1 MRIHSLLLAIAVA
14 RMVLMVAA
22 CGERQTTEP
31 VTVIHAP
38 SVTTYVKRDPNGT
51 TIIPNGRLLNPVG
64 RTLVV
69 APHPFGLALSPDGH
83 TAATA
88 NSSFSPDAFTIIH
101 NIDTES
107 PSIVEKDH
115 PEEEEILPAAFMGLA
130 FSLDSKKLYVS
141 GGDKG
146 VIAVVDAES
155 GRLERTARLDTNF
168 RGMEY
173 RDSYLGDLALS
184 NDGSKIYVVDQA
196 NFRLITVDTESL
208 QVIDSI
214 PVGRYPFGVA
224 LTPDGSKA
232 FVANVG
238 MFEYSRI
245 PGFDPEDPGSTGID
259 FPAFGYGTRE
269 MIEGT
274 VVQGKDI
281 PGLGDPNDPRA
292 MSVWAV
298 DVTPAGEGRVTSRLK
313 TGHLVGEE
321 IEGIPAVG
329 GASPNSVVTDGR
341 FLYVSNGSNDTVTV
355 IDTDSNTVLDHIAF
369 PIDER
374 LSHLRGVIPFGLA
387 LSSNGRRLYVALAG
401 INAVAVVDTESQL
414 VLGYIP
420 TCWFPSKVCLSPDDQ
435 TLYIASAKGFG
446 SGPNGGP
453 SFPADRPSYIAR
465 NMFGTVS
472 VVDISD
478 ETMLAS
484 WTETV
489 KNNNFHFETL
499 DANSLRE
506 QEQRN
511 PIPPAPG
518 LYPSPIEHVVFIA
531 KENRTFDEVYGALEG
546 VIGLPELARF
556 GSERL
561 VTNED
566 ESLQVDKVLAMP
578 NHLKLAR
585 EFGLSDNFYCDS
597 DVSADGHRWLVGT
610 YPNEWVET
618 STANSYSDTR
628 EFIGDSTAP
637 GRRAMVGSS
646 GAMYP
651 EDYNEAGSI
660 WEHFVRN
667 GREFYNFG
675 LGFEF
680 AGSDYETSRYTG
692 VMISINYP
700 VPEPL
705 MERTSRT
712 FATYNTNVPD
722 QFRVDNFIKEFNQ
735 KWTDGD
741 EELPPVLT
749 MMLPNDH
756 GNEERPDEGYPFFES
771 YMADNDLALGRV
783 IEFLSHTPYWKKMVV
798 IVTEDDAQNG
808 VDHVDAHR
816 SILLV
821 ISPYSKRGHVS
832 QVHASFAS
840 IIKTIE
846 LILGI
851 PFLNQYDA
859 AANDLSDFLT
869 AEPDF
874 RPYTA
879 VPVDTRIFDP
889 EKALDPLDPD
899 FNWEGFG
906 DYPTID
912 DPNLMDR
919 WAEEEDRKRE
929 LQQKERD

>member
-1 MRIHSLLLAIAVA
+1 MRNYASRFITAVA
-14 RMVLMVAA
+14 GTALFFAA
-22 CGERQTTEP
+22 CGQPQTGEP
-31 VTVIHAP
+31 ITVIHAP
-38 SVTTYVKRDPNGT
+38 SETSYAKRDPNGT
-51 TIIPNGRLLNPVG
+51 TILPNGRLLNPAG

-101 NIDTES
+101 HIDSES
-107 PSIVEKDH
+107 PSILEKDH
-115 PEEEEILPAAFMGLA
+115 PADEDILPASFMGLA
-130 FSLDSKKLYVS
+130 FSPDSRKLYVS
-141 GGDKG
+141 GGDQG
-146 VIAVVDAES
+146 LIAIVDAET
-155 GRLERTARLDTNF
+155 GRLERTASLDTPF
-168 RGMEY
+168 GGREY
-173 RDSYLGDLALS
+173 RDSYLGDMALS
-184 NDGSKIYVVDQA
+184 HDGSKLYVVDQA
-196 NFRLITVDTESL
+196 NFRLITVDTDTL
-208 QVIDSI
+208 QVIDSV

-224 LTPDGSKA
+224 LTPDGTKA

-245 PGFDPEDPGSTGID
+245 IGFDEEDPASTGID
-259 FPAFGYGTRE
+259 FPAFGFGTEE

-274 VVQGKDI
+274 VVDGKDV
-281 PGLGDPNDPRA
+281 PGLGDPNDPQA

-298 DVTPAGEGRVTSRLK
+298 DLTRAGEGRVTSRLK

-341 FLYVSNGSNDTVTV
+341 LLYVSNGSNDTVTV
-355 IDTDSNTVLDHIAF
+355 IDTASDSVLDHIAF

-374 LSHLRGVIPFGLA
+374 LGKLRGLIPFGLT
-387 LSSNGRRLYVALAG
+387 LSSDGGRLYVALAG
-401 INAVAVVDTESQL
+401 INAVAVVETVTRQ

-420 TCWFPSKVCLSPDDQ
+420 TCWFPAKVCLSPDNQ

-453 SFPADRPSYIAR
+453 SFPAGRPSYIAR

-472 VVDISD
+472 AVDLTD
-478 ETMLAS
+478 ESRLES

-489 KNNNFHFETL
+489 RNNNFQFETL
-499 DANSLRE
+499 TATDLPEPER
-506 QEQRN
+506 RN
-511 PIPPAPG
+511 PIPPATG
-518 LYPSPIEHVVFIA
+518 LYQSPIKHVVFIT

-546 VIGLPELARF
+546 VTGLEELARF
-556 GSERL
+556 GSARQ

-566 ESLQVDKVLAMP
+566 GSLQFDQVTVMP

-628 EFIGDSTAP
+628 RFSGDSTAP
-637 GRRAMVGSS
+637 GRRGMVGSS
-646 GAMYP
+646 GAIYP

-660 WEHFVRN
+660 WDHFVRN

-680 AGSDYETSRYTG
+680 AGSDYKTSRYTG

-705 MERTSRT
+705 LERTSRT
-712 FATYNTNVPD
+712 FATYNMNVPD
-722 QFRVDNFIKEFNQ
+722 QFRVDNFIQEFNDR
-735 KWTDGD
+735 WVEGD
-741 EELPPVLT
+741 DELPPVMT

-756 GNEERPDEGYPFFES
+756 GAAERPDDGYPFFES

-783 IEFLSHTPYWKKMVV
+783 IEFLSHTRYWKQMVV

-821 ISPYSKRGHVS
+821 VSPYAKRGHVS
-832 QVHASFAS
+832 RTHASFAS

-846 LILGI
+846 LILDI

-869 AEPDF
+869 AKPDF
-874 RPYTA
+874 EPYTA
-879 VPVDTRIFDP
+879 VAVDPRIFDP

-912 DPNLMDR
+912 DPNVMDR
-919 WAEEEDRKRE
+919 WAEIEDKKRE
-929 LQQKERD
+929 LQRKR